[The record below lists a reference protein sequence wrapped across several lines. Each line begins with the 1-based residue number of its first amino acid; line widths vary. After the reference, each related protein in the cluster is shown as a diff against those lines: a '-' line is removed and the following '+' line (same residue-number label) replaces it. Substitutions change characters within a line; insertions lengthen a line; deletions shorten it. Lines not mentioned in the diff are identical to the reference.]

1 MKYFRLL
8 YSSKLPLRLILIV
21 PFVLQIFAA
30 VSLVGYLSFRNG
42 QKAVNDLADQ
52 LTTKVNGLV
61 EKHLDTYLA
70 TPHQVNQ
77 INLAAIKLK
86 MLNLQDYQLASLY
99 FWKQMRVFDIGYISF
114 ANSKGEFIG
123 VERLDDSQ
131 LLINEVSEK
140 SSLGKLYVY
149 TTDNQ
154 GNRNQLTAIK
164 DYDPRVEAWYAD
176 AVKMGRPVWSQV
188 YQWEDKPE
196 IFSIS
201 SSYPLYDD
209 SNNIVGVISV
219 DLLLTQIND
228 FLKNLKFGKQ
238 GKVFLLER
246 SGLIVASSTSEPP
259 YNVIYGKA
267 HRLSVFNSQSS
278 LIKGI
283 ADYLQEKFGNFQRIQ
298 NTQQFILQLQ
308 GERQFVKVTPWQ
320 DKLGLDWLVIVIV
333 PETDFMAE
341 INANSQ
347 TTILLCLG
355 ALIVA
360 TVLGIYTSRW
370 IAQPILHLT
379 QASSAIAS
387 GNLDQTVEISGVK
400 ELSILAQSF
409 NQMAGQLSDFFTVLE
424 KTNQELEKRVD
435 LRTKELK
442 TAKELADAANQAKS
456 EFLANMSHE
465 LRTPLNGILGY
476 AQILQRDIKAST
488 EQQNAI
494 KVIYHCGSH
503 LLMLIND
510 VLDIAKIESK
520 KLEIYPKT
528 FNFYDFLLGVYDI
541 CRIKAEQKN
550 INFSYQ
556 ISDCIPTVVRA
567 DEQRLRQ
574 VLLNLLGN
582 AIKFT
587 DDGEVKFS
595 VEVINYDLQVINKH
609 QYEELTTCKI
619 RFQVEDTGIGISLD
633 QLQKIFLP
641 FEQVGHSSRKAEGTG
656 LGLAI
661 SYQIVELMRSKI
673 QVESKYAQG
682 SKFWFELDLQ
692 KVTDCESYEVP
703 HLDKGSNHIIR
714 YKGNQKTI
722 LVVDDV
728 SDNRAVIVNL
738 LKPVGFCVIE
748 ALNGQEGISKAQE
761 YKPDLI
767 ITDLGM
773 PIMDGVQMT
782 QHLRSQ
788 PEFTETVIIAS
799 SASVF
804 NLNRQ
809 QSLEAGCNNFLPKP
823 VQAEELFSQ
832 LKFYLKLDWI
842 YENINQSQQI
852 LPNPGENIVFPP
864 ATELVNLYQAAK
876 AGYVM
881 GVKEEVNRI
890 QQLDDK
896 YVNFTHKILKLIEDF
911 EDEAIVEMLKPYL
924 AEKNS

>member
-1 MKYFRLL
+1 MKHFRILH
-8 YSSKLPLRLILIV
+8 SSKLSLRLILIV
-21 PFVLQIFAA
+21 PFVLQTFAA

-52 LTTKVNGLV
+52 LTSKVNGLV
-61 EKHLDTYLA
+61 EQHLNTYLA

-77 INLAAIKLK
+77 VNLAAIKLG
-86 MLNLQDYQLASLY
+86 MLNLQDYDLASRY
-99 FWKQMRVFDIGYISF
+99 FWKQMRVFNIGYISF
-114 ANSKGEFIG
+114 ANPKGEFIG
-123 VERLDDSQ
+123 VERLDNGQ
-131 LLINEVSEK
+131 LLINEVSET
-140 SSLGKLYVY
+140 SSIGKLYVY

-154 GNRNQLTAIK
+154 GNRNQLTEIK

-176 AVKMGRPVWSQV
+176 AVRIGRPVWSKI

-209 SNNIVGVISV
+209 SNNVVGVISV
-219 DLLLTQIND
+219 DLLLTQISD

-246 SGLIVASSTSEPP
+246 SGLIVASSTNEEP

-267 HRLSVFNSQSS
+267 HRLSVFNSKSH

-283 ADYLQEKFGNFQRIQ
+283 ADYLQQNFGSFQKIQ
-298 NTQQFILQLQ
+298 NTHQFTLQLH

-341 INANSQ
+341 INANSH
-347 TTILLCLG
+347 TTILLCVS
-355 ALIVA
+355 ALIG
-360 TVLGIYTSRW
+360 TTILGIYTSRW
-370 IAQPILHLT
+370 ITQPILDLT

-387 GNLDQTVEISGVK
+387 GNLDQKVEISGVK
-400 ELSILAQSF
+400 ELSILSQSF
-409 NQMAGQLSDFFTVLE
+409 NQMAGQLNDFFTALD
-424 KTNQELEKRVD
+424 KTNQELEKRVE

-442 TAKELADAANQAKS
+442 TAKEAADTANQAKS

-494 KVIYHCGSH
+494 KIIYHCGSH

-510 VLDIAKIESK
+510 ILDIAKIESK
-520 KLEIYPKT
+520 KLELYPNI
-528 FNFYDFLLGVYDI
+528 FNFYDFLLGVYDM

-550 INFSYQ
+550 ISFIYKLSEL
-556 ISDCIPTVVRA
+556 IPTVIHA
-567 DEQRLRQ
+567 DEKRLRQ

-587 DDGEVKFS
+587 DHGEVKLS
-595 VEVINYDLQVINKH
+595 IEVINYDVRNIDH
-609 QYEELTTCKI
+609 QFNTI
-619 RFQVEDTGIGISLD
+619 RFQIEDTGVGISSE
-633 QLQKIFLP
+633 QLHKIFLP
-641 FEQVGHSSRKAEGTG
+641 FEQVGDSYHKAEGTG

-661 SYQIVELMRSKI
+661 SCQIVELMGSKI
-673 QVESKYAQG
+673 QVESNYGQG
-682 SKFWFELDLQ
+682 SKFWFDIDFPRVKDYL
-692 KVTDCESYEVP
+692 SSAIP

-722 LVVDDV
+722 LIVDDV
-728 SDNRAVIVNL
+728 ADNRAVIVNL

-748 ALNGQEGISKAQE
+748 ALNGKEGISKAQE

-773 PIMDGVQMT
+773 PIMNGLQMT
-782 QHLRSQ
+782 QDLRGRT
-788 PEFTETVIIAS
+788 EFAATVIIAS

-809 QSLEAGCNNFLPKP
+809 QSLAVGCNDFLPKP
-823 VQAEELFSQ
+823 VQAEELFTQIKS
-832 LKFYLKLDWI
+832 YLKLDWI
-842 YENINQSQQI
+842 YEDINSNQHIPSDDNDHI
-852 LPNPGENIVFPP
+852 IFPP

-881 GVKEEVNRI
+881 GIREEVDRI
-890 QQLDDK
+890 QKLDHK
-896 YVNFTHKILKLIEDF
+896 YLNFNNKILKLIEEF
-911 EDEAIVEMLKPYL
+911 EDEAIVELLKSYF
-924 AEKNS
+924 S

>member
-1 MKYFRLL
+1 MKHFGIQH
-8 YSSKLPLRLILIV
+8 SSKLPLRLILVV

-42 QKAVNDLADQ
+42 QKAVNNLADQ

-61 EKHLDTYLA
+61 EQHLNTYLA

-77 INLAAIKLK
+77 INLAAVNLGI
-86 MLNLQDYQLASLY
+86 LNLQDYQLASRY
-99 FWKQMRVFDIGYISF
+99 FWKQMRVFKIGYISF
-114 ANSKGEFIG
+114 ANPKGEFIG
-123 VERLDDSQ
+123 VERLDNGG

-140 SSLGKLYVY
+140 NGLGKLYVY

-154 GNRNQLTAIK
+154 GNRDQLTAIK

-176 AVKMGRPVWSQV
+176 AIKMGRPVWSQI

-209 SNNIVGVISV
+209 SKKIVGVLSV
-219 DLLLTQIND
+219 DLLLRQISD
-228 FLKNLKFGKQ
+228 FLKDLKFGKQ

-246 SGLIVASSTSEPP
+246 SGLMVASSTNEAP
-259 YNVIYGKA
+259 YNVIDGKA
-267 HRLSVFNSQSS
+267 HRLSVFNSKNL

-283 ADYLQEKFGNFQRIQ
+283 ADYLQQEFGSFQQIQ
-298 NTQQFILQLQ
+298 NPQQFTLKLH

-341 INANSQ
+341 IDANNK
-347 TTILLCLG
+347 TTILLCVG
-355 ALIVA
+355 ALLVA
-360 TVLGIYTSRW
+360 TVLGIYTARW
-370 IAQPILHLT
+370 ITQPILDLT

-400 ELSILAQSF
+400 EISILAQSF
-409 NQMAGQLSDFFTVLE
+409 NKMAGQLNDFFMALE
-424 KTNQELEKRVD
+424 NTNQELEERVES
-435 LRTKELK
+435 RTKELK
-442 TAKELADAANQAKS
+442 TAKEAADTANQAKS
-456 EFLANMSHE
+456 EFIANISHE

-476 AQILQRDIKAST
+476 AQILQRDSTASPT
-488 EQQNAI
+488 QQNAI
-494 KVIYHCGSH
+494 QTIYHCGSH

-510 VLDIAKIESK
+510 ILDIAKIESK
-520 KLEIYPKT
+520 KLELYPHT
-528 FNFYDFLLGVYDI
+528 FKFHDFILGVYDI

-550 INFSYQ
+550 LRFSYH
-556 ISDCIPTVVRA
+556 ISDLIPSVINA
-567 DEQRLRQ
+567 DEKRLRQ

-587 DDGEVKFS
+587 DNGAVKFS
-595 VEVINYDLQVINKH
+595 VEVIETDV
-609 QYEELTTCKI
+609 LTTDYPCSTI
-619 RFQVEDTGIGISLD
+619 RFQVEDTGVGISLEE
-633 QLQKIFLP
+633 LQKIFLP
-641 FEQVGHSSRKAEGTG
+641 FEQVGDSYQKSEGTG

-661 SYQIVELMRSKI
+661 SCQIVEMMGSQI
-673 QVESKYAQG
+673 QVASHYGQG
-682 SKFWFELDLQ
+682 SKFWFDLDLP
-692 KVTDCESYEVP
+692 KVKDCVSSAVP

-728 SDNRAVIVNL
+728 ADNRAVIVNL
-738 LKPVGFCVIE
+738 LKPLGFCVIE
-748 ALNGQEGISKAQE
+748 ALNGKEGITQAQE
-761 YKPDLI
+761 YQPDLI
-767 ITDLGM
+767 ITDLEM

-782 QHLRSQ
+782 QNLRSQ
-788 PEFTETVIIAS
+788 PNFAEIVIIAS

-804 NLNRQ
+804 TLNRI
-809 QSLEAGCNNFLPKP
+809 QSSEAGCNDFLPKP
-823 VQAEELFSQ
+823 VQAEELFAQ
-832 LKFYLKLDWI
+832 LKFYLNLDWI
-842 YENINQSQQI
+842 YADSQPSVEI
-852 LPNPGENIVFPP
+852 IHNVKEEIIFPP
-864 ATELVNLYQAAK
+864 ASELVNLYQAAK

-881 GVKEEVNRI
+881 GIQEEINRI
-890 QQLDDK
+890 QNLDHK
-896 YVNFTHKILKLIEDF
+896 YAIFTNKILKLIEDF

-924 AEKNS
+924 N

>member
-1 MKYFRLL
+1 MKYVDILR
-8 YSSKLPLRLILIV
+8 SSKWPLRLILIV

-61 EKHLDTYLA
+61 EQHLNTYLA

-77 INLAAIKLK
+77 INLAAIKLG
-86 MLNLQDYQLASLY
+86 MLNLQDYQLASRY
-99 FWKQMRVFDIGYISF
+99 FWQQMRVFNIGYISF
-114 ANSKGEFIG
+114 ANPKGEFIG
-123 VERLDDSQ
+123 VERLDNGQ
-131 LLINEVSEK
+131 LLINKVSEEI
-140 SSLGKLYVY
+140 SLGKLYVY
-149 TTDNQ
+149 TTDHQ
-154 GNRNQLTAIK
+154 GNCHQLTAIK
-164 DYDPRVEAWYAD
+164 DYDPRIEAWYAD
-176 AVKMGRPVWSQV
+176 AVKMGRPVWSKI
-188 YQWEDKPE
+188 YQWEDKPD

-201 SSYPLYDD
+201 SSYPLYDK
-209 SNNIVGVISV
+209 SNNIVGVIGV
-219 DLLLTQIND
+219 DLLLTQISD
-228 FLKNLKFGKQ
+228 FLKKLKFGKQ

-246 SGLIVASSTSEPP
+246 SGLIVASSTNEPP
-259 YNVIYGKA
+259 YNVIDGKA
-267 HRLSVFNSQSS
+267 HRLSVFNSQNYS
-278 LIKGI
+278 IKGI
-283 ADYLQEKFGNFQRIQ
+283 ADYLEQKFGSFQKIKD
-298 NTQQFILQLQ
+298 TQQFTLQLQ
-308 GERQFVKVTPWQ
+308 GGRQFVKVTPWQ

-341 INANSQ
+341 INANNH
-347 TTILLCLG
+347 TTILLCVG

-370 IAQPILHLT
+370 IAEPILVLT

-387 GNLDQTVEISGVK
+387 GNLDQTIEISGVK

-409 NQMAGQLSDFFTVLE
+409 NQMAGQLNDVFTDLE
-424 KTNQELEKRVD
+424 KTNQELEKRVE

-442 TAKELADAANQAKS
+442 TAKEAADFANQAKS

-476 AQILQRDIKAST
+476 AQILQRDITASPT
-488 EQQNAI
+488 QKNAI
-494 KVIYHCGSH
+494 QVIYDCGSH

-510 VLDIAKIESK
+510 ILDIAKIESK
-520 KLEIYPKT
+520 KLELYPNI
-528 FNFYDFLLGVYDI
+528 FNFYDFLLGVYDM

-550 INFSYQ
+550 LSFSYH
-556 ISDCIPTVVRA
+556 ISSFIPTVINA
-567 DEQRLRQ
+567 DEKRLRQ

-595 VEVINYDLQVINKH
+595 VEVINSDPLTIDNH
-609 QYEELTTCKI
+609 QCSKI
-619 RFQVEDTGIGISLD
+619 RFQIEDTGVGISLE

-641 FEQVGHSSRKAEGTG
+641 FEQVGDSYRKAEGTG

-661 SYQIVELMRSKI
+661 SCQIVEMMGGKI
-673 QVESKYAQG
+673 QVESNYGQG
-682 SKFWFELDLQ
+682 SKFWFDIDLL
-692 KVTDCESYEVP
+692 KVTDYVSSAVP

-722 LVVDDV
+722 LVVDDI

-738 LKPVGFCVIE
+738 LKPLGFYLIE
-748 ALNGQEGISKAQE
+748 AVNGKEGITKAQE

-782 QHLRSQ
+782 QDLRSR
-788 PEFTETVIIAS
+788 PEFAETVIIAS

-804 NLNRQ
+804 SLNRT
-809 QSLEAGCNNFLPKP
+809 QSLAAGCNDFLPKP
-823 VQAEELFSQ
+823 VQTEELFAQ
-832 LKFYLKLDWI
+832 LKSYLQLDWI
-842 YENINQSQQI
+842 YEDIQQAQQI
-852 LPNPGENIVFPP
+852 SSAANEYIIFPP

-881 GVKEEVNRI
+881 GIYEEVARI
-890 QQLDDK
+890 QQLDNK
-896 YVNFTHKILKLIEDF
+896 YANFTSKILSLIEDF
-911 EDEAIVEMLKPYL
+911 EDEAIVEMIKSYL
-924 AEKNS
+924 SKKKTVE